1 MENLWTIEYIDIFL
15 RLSLALLLGGLIGFE
30 REWHNHPAGF
40 RTHILVS
47 IGSTLMMLI
56 SIYGFSDFVVY
67 GNINFDPSR
76 IAAQVITGIGFLG
89 AGTILRQGYNVTGLT
104 TAASLW
110 VVAGIGLAVGA
121 GFYFGAIL
129 TTLFVLISLAAFAKI
144 DPYIVKKRQLVDLR
158 VCVVDSPGK
167 LGEIATKLGNRKIN
181 VKGININ
188 EEEQDNEGRPV
199 ASINFLLRL
208 QKYDDIMVIV
218 DEINQIS
225 GVKEVSY
232 GKNTE

>member
-1 MENLWTIEYIDIFL
+1 MENLWTIEYFDIFL
-15 RLSLALLLGGLIGFE
+15 RLSLAVLLGGLIGFE

-56 SIYGFSDFVVY
+56 SIYGFSDFVLY
-67 GNINFDPSR
+67 GDINFDPSR
-76 IAAQVITGIGFLG
+76 IAAQVVTGIGFLG

-129 TTLFVLISLAAFAKI
+129 TTFFVLISLAALAKI
-144 DPYIVKKRQLVDLR
+144 DPIIAKKRQLIDLN
-158 VCVVDSPGK
+158 VCVIDSPGK
-167 LGEIATKLGNRKIN
+167 LGEIATKLGNRKVN

-188 EEEQDNEGRPV
+188 EEEKDNEGRPI
-199 ASINFLLRL
+199 ASIKFLLRI
-208 QKYDDIMVIV
+208 QKQEDIVLIV
-218 DEINQIS
+218 DEINQIT